1 MLRPSDQETPLHL
14 TVELEGDR
22 MPKLSPQKSLGF
34 QVRRGHLRFDRLLNA
49 RLAHHNL
56 KAGFWYYLRALWI
69 ADGVTQKELSGVTNV
84 TETTMVAMINGMV
97 ADGLVTRTRD
107 AIDKRKMRV
116 KLTEYGRRLEGE
128 LMGIAIGIN
137 RVATDGIA
145 PEDVATCIAVLTRVS
160 ENLRA
165 EHENAVPSPATN
177 KQRSNAER

>member
-1 MLRPSDQETPLHL
+1 
-14 TVELEGDR
+14 

-160 ENLRA
+160 GNLQA
-165 EHENAVPSPATN
+165 EYENAVPSPATN
-177 KQRSNAER
+177 KQRSNVCVVRSFETVGGVD